1 VSESVHPRADE
12 IDSLSTLQ
20 FVELMHAEDA
30 RALEAIDS
38 QLGEIARAIDGVA
51 ERLRSGGRLHYFGAG
66 TSGRIAA
73 LDAAECPATFGIAA
87 DLVQA
92 HEGGDD
98 EQEDDGDRG
107 RDHAQRSGV
116 GAGDVALGIS
126 ASGTT
131 AYVLSAIA
139 TAKAAGAMVVAL
151 TCTPGSP
158 LGQAADITVEIETG
172 PEVIAGSTRLK
183 AGTVQ
188 KVTLN
193 MISTGIFTQLGH
205 TYRGRMVNVVV
216 TNEKRRARA
225 ARLVAELGR
234 TSVEVAAQALTD
246 VGGNTKAA
254 ILMLRRGMSAQEA
267 KERLDAAGGNLNA
280 TLTEAPRP

>member
-1 VSESVHPRADE
+1 MSESVHPRADE
-12 IDSLSTLQ
+12 IDSLTVLEL
-20 FVELMHAEDA
+20 VELMHAEDA
-30 RALEAIDS
+30 RALDAIDS
-38 QLGEIARAIDGVA
+38 QLGEIARAIDGIA

-73 LDAAECPATFGIAA
+73 LDAVECPATFGIPA
-87 DLVQA
+87 DIVYA

-98 EQEDDGDRG
+98 EQEDDAHLG
-107 RDHAQRSGV
+107 RDHARRSGV
-116 GAGDVALGIS
+116 GAGDVAVGIS

-139 TAKAAGAMVVAL
+139 AAKAAGAMVVAL

-158 LGQAADITVEIETG
+158 LGQAADIAIEIETG

-193 MISTGIFTQLGH
+193 MISTGVFTRLGH
-205 TYRGRMVNVVV
+205 TYRGRMVNLVA
-216 TNEKRRARA
+216 TNDKRRARV

-234 TSVEVAAQALTD
+234 TSVEVAAQALSEA
-246 VGGNTKAA
+246 GGSAKTA
-254 ILMLRRGMSAQEA
+254 ILMLRRGVSAEEA
-267 KERLDAAGGNLNA
+267 RERLSAAGGNLND
-280 TLTEAPRP
+280 TLTEARRP

>member
-20 FVELMHAEDA
+20 LVELMHAEDA

-107 RDHAQRSGV
+107 REHAQRSGV
-116 GAGDVALGIS
+116 GEGDVALGIS

-139 TAKAAGAMVVAL
+139 AAKAAGAMVVAL

-158 LGQAADITVEIETG
+158 LGQAADIAVEIETG

-246 VGGNTKAA
+246 AGGNTKAA

-280 TLTEAPRP
+280 TLTEARRP

>member
-1 VSESVHPRADE
+1 MSESVHPRADE
-12 IDSLSTLQ
+12 IDSLTTLQ
-20 FVELMHAEDA
+20 LVELMHAEDA

-51 ERLRSGGRLHYFGAG
+51 GRLRSGGRLHYFGAG

-107 RDHAQRSGV
+107 RDHAKRSGV

-139 TAKAAGAMVVAL
+139 AAKATGAMVVAL

-158 LGQAADITVEIETG
+158 LGQAADIAVEIETG

-246 VGGNTKAA
+246 AGGNTKAA

-280 TLTEAPRP
+280 TLTEARRP

>member
-1 VSESVHPRADE
+1 MSESVHPRADE
-12 IDSLSTLQ
+12 IDSLTTLQ
-20 FVELMHAEDA
+20 LVELMHAEDA

-51 ERLRSGGRLHYFGAG
+51 GRLRSGGRLHYFGAG

-107 RDHAQRSGV
+107 REHAQRSGV
-116 GAGDVALGIS
+116 GEGDVALGIS

-139 TAKAAGAMVVAL
+139 MAKATGAMVVAL

-158 LGQAADITVEIETG
+158 LGQAADIAVEIETG

-246 VGGNTKAA
+246 AGGNTKAA

-280 TLTEAPRP
+280 TLTEARRP

>member
-1 VSESVHPRADE
+1 MSESVHPRADE
-12 IDSLSTLQ
+12 IDSLTTLGL
-20 FVELMHAEDA
+20 VKLMHAEDA
-30 RALEAIDS
+30 RALEAIDP
-38 QLGEIARAIDGVA
+38 QLGEIARAIDGIA
-51 ERLRSGGRLHYFGAG
+51 ERLRAGGRLHYFGAG

-73 LDAAECPATFGIAA
+73 LDAAECPATFGIPR
-87 DLVQA
+87 DIVQA

-98 EQEDDGDRG
+98 EQEDDEHRG
-107 RDHAQRSGV
+107 RDHAQRSGIR
-116 GAGDVALGIS
+116 AGDVALGIS

-131 AYVLSAIA
+131 PYVLSAIA
-139 TAKAAGAMVVAL
+139 AAKAAGAMVVAL

-158 LGQAADITVEIETG
+158 LGQAADVAIEIETG

-183 AGTVQ
+183 AGTVH

-193 MISTGIFTQLGH
+193 MISTGVFTQLGH

-216 TNEKRRARA
+216 TNDKRRARA

-234 TSVEVAAQALTD
+234 TSVEVAAQALSEAD
-246 VGGNTKAA
+246 GSAKAA

-267 KERLDAAGGNLNA
+267 KERLSAAGGNLNE
-280 TLTEAPRP
+280 TLTEARRP

>member
-1 VSESVHPRADE
+1 MSESVHPRADE
-12 IDSLSTLQ
+12 LESLTTLAL
-20 FVELMHAEDA
+20 VELMHAEELGA
-30 RALEAIDS
+30 HEAIHP
-38 QLGEIARAIDGVA
+38 QLVEIARAVESIA
-51 ERLRSGGRLHYFGAG
+51 ERLRLGGRLHYFGAG

-73 LDAAECPATFGIAA
+73 LDAAECPATFGISA

-98 EQEDDGDRG
+98 AQEDDEHRG
-107 RDHAQRSGV
+107 RDHGIRSGV
-116 GAGDVALGIS
+116 GVGDVALGIS

-131 AYVLSAIA
+131 AYVLSAIGA
-139 TAKAAGAMVVAL
+139 AKAAGAMVVAL

-158 LGQAADITVEIETG
+158 LGRVADIAIEIETG

-193 MISTGIFTQLGH
+193 MVSTGVFTRLGH

-216 TNEKRRARA
+216 TNDKRRARA
-225 ARLVAELGR
+225 ARLVAELGN
-234 TSVEVAAQALTD
+234 TSVEAAAQALNQA
-246 VGGNTKAA
+246 GGSAKAA

-267 KERLDAAGGNLNA
+267 NERLSAAGGNLNA
-280 TLTEAPRP
+280 TLTEAQRP

>member
-1 VSESVHPRADE
+1 
-12 IDSLSTLQ
+12 
-20 FVELMHAEDA
+20 MHAEELRAHEAIHPQLPEVA
-30 RALEAIDS
+30 RAVDAI
-38 QLGEIARAIDGVA
+38 AA
-51 ERLRSGGRLHYFGAG
+51 RLRLGGRMHYFGAG

-98 EQEDDGDRG
+98 EQEDDAHRG
-107 RDHAQRSGV
+107 SDHAGRSGV
-116 GAGDVALGIS
+116 GNHDVAVGIS

-131 AYVLSAIA
+131 PYVLSAIGA
-139 TAKAAGAMVVAL
+139 AKAAGAMVVAL

-158 LGQAADITVEIETG
+158 LGQAADIAVEIETG

-193 MISTGIFTQLGH
+193 MISTGTFIRLGH

-216 TNEKRRARA
+216 TNDKRRARA
-225 ARLVAELGR
+225 ERLVAELGGK
-234 TSVEVAAQALTD
+234 SIDLAAHALNDTRGD
-246 VGGNTKAA
+246 TKAA
-254 ILMLRRGMSAQEA
+254 ILMLRRGVSAKQAEDMLA
-267 KERLDAAGGNLNA
+267 AAGGNLDA
-280 TLTEAPRP
+280 TLSEGQRP

>member
-12 IDSLSTLQ
+12 IDALTTLQ
-20 FVELMHAEDA
+20 LVELMHAEDA

-51 ERLRSGGRLHYFGAG
+51 DRLRSGGRLHYFGAG

-107 RDHAQRSGV
+107 RDHAKRSGV

-139 TAKAAGAMVVAL
+139 AAKAAGAMVVAL

-158 LGQAADITVEIETG
+158 LGQAADIAVEIETG

-205 TYRGRMVNVVV
+205 TYRGRMVNVAV

-246 VGGNTKAA
+246 AGGNTKAA

-280 TLTEAPRP
+280 TLTEARRP

>member
-1 VSESVHPRADE
+1 MSEGVHPRAAE
-12 IDSLSTLQ
+12 LESLTTLEL
-20 FVELMHAEDA
+20 VELMHAEELNA
-30 RALEAIDS
+30 HEAIQP
-38 QLGEIARAIDGVA
+38 QLVEIARAVDAIA
-51 ERLRSGGRLHYFGAG
+51 QRLGSGGRLHYFGAG

-73 LDAAECPATFGIAA
+73 LDAAECPATFGVSA

-98 EQEDDGDRG
+98 AQEDDEQRG
-107 RDHAQRSGV
+107 RDHAIRSGV

-139 TAKAAGAMVVAL
+139 IAKQGGAMVVAL

-158 LGQAADITVEIETG
+158 LGQAADIAIEIETG

-193 MISTGIFTQLGH
+193 MVSTGAFTRLGH
-205 TYRGRMVNVVV
+205 TFQGRMVNLVV
-216 TNEKRRARA
+216 TNDKRRARA
-225 ARLVAELGR
+225 ARLVAELGHG
-234 TSVEVAAQALTD
+234 SVDAAADALRQA
-246 VGGNTKAA
+246 GGNTKAA
-254 ILMLRRGMSAQEA
+254 ILMLRRGVSAQEA
-267 KERLDAAGGNLNA
+267 KALLAAAGGNLNA
-280 TLTEAPRP
+280 TLTEVRRP

>member
-1 VSESVHPRADE
+1 MSESVHPRADE
-12 IDSLSTLQ
+12 IDSLTTLQ
-20 FVELMHAEDA
+20 LVELMHAEDTL
-30 RALEAIDS
+30 ALEAIDP
-38 QLGEIARAIDGVA
+38 QLGDIARAIDGIA

-73 LDAAECPATFGIAA
+73 LDAAECPATFGIPA

-98 EQEDDGDRG
+98 EQEDDERRG
-107 RDHAQRSGV
+107 RDNAERSGI

-126 ASGTT
+126 ASGSTT
-131 AYVLSAIA
+131 YVLTAIG
-139 TAKAAGAMVVAL
+139 TAKKAGAMVVAL

-158 LGQAADITVEIETG
+158 LGQAADVAIEIETG

-193 MISTGIFTQLGH
+193 MISTGVFTQLGH

-216 TNEKRRARA
+216 TNDKRRARA
-225 ARLVAELGR
+225 ARLVAELGH
-234 TSVEVAAQALTD
+234 TSVEAAAKALSEAR
-246 VGGNTKAA
+246 GSTKAA
-254 ILMLRRGMSAQEA
+254 ILMLRRGVSAQEA
-267 KERLDAAGGNLNA
+267 EVLLSAAGGDLNA
-280 TLTEAPRP
+280 TLTEARRQ

>member
-1 VSESVHPRADE
+1 MSESVHPRADE
-12 IDSLSTLQ
+12 LESLTTLELAQ
-20 FVELMHAEDA
+20 LMHAEELHA
-30 RALEAIDS
+30 HEAIQP
-38 QLGEIARAIDGVA
+38 QLVEIARAVDAIAD
-51 ERLRSGGRLHYFGAG
+51 RLRSGGRLHYFGAG

-73 LDAAECPATFGIAA
+73 LDAAECPATFGISA

-98 EQEDDGDRG
+98 AQEDDENRG
-107 RDHAQRSGV
+107 RDHAIRSKV
-116 GAGDVALGIS
+116 GSGDVALGIS

-131 AYVLSAIA
+131 AYVLSAIGA
-139 TAKAAGAMVVAL
+139 AKEAGASIVAL

-158 LGQAADITVEIETG
+158 LGKASDIAIEIETG

-193 MISTGIFTQLGH
+193 MISTGVFTRLGH

-216 TNEKRRARA
+216 TNDKRRARA

-234 TSVEVAAQALTD
+234 TSVEAAAQALSEA
-246 VGGNTKAA
+246 GGSAKAA
-254 ILMLRRGMSAQEA
+254 ILMLRRGVSAQEA
-267 KERLDAAGGNLNA
+267 KQRLDDAGGNLNA
-280 TLTEAPRP
+280 TLAEARRP

>member
-1 VSESVHPRADE
+1 MSESVHPRADE
-12 IDSLSTLQ
+12 IDSLTALEL
-20 FVELMHAEDA
+20 VELMHAEDR
-30 RALEAIDS
+30 RALDAIDPHLS
-38 QLGEIARAIDGVA
+38 EVARAIDGVA
-51 ERLRSGGRLHYFGAG
+51 ERLRAGGRLHYFGAG

-73 LDAAECPATFGIAA
+73 LDAVECPATFGIPP
-87 DLVQA
+87 DLVRA

-98 EQEDDGDRG
+98 EQEDDDQLG
-107 RDHAQRSGV
+107 RDHAQHSGI
-116 GAGDVALGIS
+116 GAGDVAVGIS

-139 TAKAAGAMVVAL
+139 VAKAAGAMVVAL
-151 TCTPGSP
+151 TCTPGST
-158 LGQAADITVEIETG
+158 LGQTADIAIEIETG

-193 MISTGIFTQLGH
+193 MISTGVFTRLGH

-216 TNEKRRARA
+216 TNDKRRARA

-234 TSVEVAAQALTD
+234 TSVEVAEKALGEA
-246 VGGNTKAA
+246 GGSAKAA
-254 ILMLRRGMSAQEA
+254 ILMLRRGLSAQEA
-267 KERLDAAGGNLNA
+267 KERLSAAGGNLNE
-280 TLTEAPRP
+280 TLTEARRT

>member
-12 IDSLSTLQ
+12 IDSLTTLEL
-20 FVELMHAEDA
+20 VELMHAEDA
-30 RALEAIDS
+30 RALEAINPL
-38 QLGEIARAIDGVA
+38 LGDIARAIDGIA
-51 ERLRSGGRLHYFGAG
+51 GRLGSGGRMHYFGAG
-66 TSGRIAA
+66 TSGRIAV

-98 EQEDDGDRG
+98 EQEDDERRG
-107 RDHAQRSGV
+107 TDHAQRSGV

-139 TAKAAGAMVVAL
+139 VAKAAGAMVVAL

-158 LGQAADITVEIETG
+158 LGQAADIAIEIETG

-193 MISTGIFTQLGH
+193 MISTGTFTRLGH

-216 TNEKRRARA
+216 TNDKRRARA
-225 ARLVAELGR
+225 ARLVAELGG
-234 TSVEVAAQALTD
+234 TSVESAARALRD
-246 VGGNTKAA
+246 ARGSTKAA
-254 ILMLRRGMSAQEA
+254 ILMLRRGVSAEEA
-267 KERLDAAGGNLNA
+267 KTRLSAAGGNLSE
-280 TLTEAPRP
+280 TLTEVGRP

>member
-1 VSESVHPRADE
+1 MSESVHPRADE
-12 IDSLSTLQ
+12 LESLTTLQ
-20 FVELMHAEDA
+20 LVELMHAEEL
-30 RALEAIDS
+30 RAHEAIHPQLS
-38 QLGEIARAIDGVA
+38 QIGRAVDAIA

-66 TSGRIAA
+66 TSGRIAV

-98 EQEDDGDRG
+98 AQEDDGHLG
-107 RDHAQRSGV
+107 RDHAIASGV

-131 AYVLSAIA
+131 AYVLSAIGA
-139 TAKAAGAMVVAL
+139 AKASGAMVVAL

-158 LGQAADITVEIETG
+158 LGQEADIAIEVETG

-188 KVTLN
+188 KVILN
-193 MISTGIFTQLGH
+193 MISTGTFTRLGH
-205 TYRGRMVNVVV
+205 TYRGRMVNVVA
-216 TNEKRRARA
+216 TNDKRRARA
-225 ARLVAELGR
+225 ARLVAELGG
-234 TSVEVAAQALTD
+234 TSIELAARALTETR
-246 VGGNTKAA
+246 GNTKAA
-254 ILMLRRGMSAQEA
+254 ILMLRRGVSAQEA
-267 KERLDAAGGNLNA
+267 EELLSAAGGNLNA
-280 TLTEAPRP
+280 RLTEPQRP

>member
-1 VSESVHPRADE
+1 MSESVHPRADE
-12 IDSLSTLQ
+12 IDSLTTLEL
-20 FVELMHAEDA
+20 VELMHVEDA
-30 RALEAIDS
+30 RAIEAIS
-38 QLGEIARAIDGVA
+38 PELGEIARAIDGIA
-51 ERLRSGGRLHYFGAG
+51 ERLGSGGRMHYFGAG
-66 TSGRIAA
+66 TSGRIAV
-73 LDAAECPATFGIAA
+73 LDAAECPATFGIPA

-98 EQEDDGDRG
+98 EQEDDEHRG
-107 RDHAQRSGV
+107 RDHAERSGV

-131 AYVLSAIA
+131 AYVLSAIGA
-139 TAKAAGAMVVAL
+139 AKAAGAMVVAL

-158 LGQAADITVEIETG
+158 LGQVADIAIEIETG

-193 MISTGIFTQLGH
+193 MISTGTFTHLGH

-216 TNEKRRARA
+216 TNDKRRARA
-225 ARLVAELGR
+225 ARLVAELGG
-234 TSVEVAAQALTD
+234 TSVESAASALRD
-246 VGGNTKAA
+246 ARGSTKAA
-254 ILMLRRGMSAQEA
+254 ILMLRRGVSAEEA
-267 KERLDAAGGNLNA
+267 NQRLSAAGGNLNE
-280 TLTEAPRP
+280 TLTEVGRP

>member
-1 VSESVHPRADE
+1 MSESVHPRADE
-12 IDSLSTLQ
+12 LESLTTLEL
-20 FVELMHAEDA
+20 VELMHAEEL
-30 RALEAIDS
+30 RAHEAIRPRLA
-38 QLGEIARAIDGVA
+38 QIARAIDVIA

-98 EQEDDGDRG
+98 EQEDDEHRG

-116 GAGDVALGIS
+116 GAGDVAVGIS

-131 AYVLSAIA
+131 AYVLSAIG
-139 TAKAAGAMVVAL
+139 TAKEAGALAVAL
-151 TCTPGSP
+151 TCTPESP
-158 LGQAADITVEIETG
+158 LGQVADIAIEIETG

-193 MISTGIFTQLGH
+193 MISTGTFTRLGH
-205 TYRGRMVNVVV
+205 TYRGRMVNVVA
-216 TNEKRRARA
+216 TNDKRRARA
-225 ARLVAELGR
+225 ARLVAELGG
-234 TSVEVAAQALTD
+234 SSIELAARALSD
-246 VGGNTKAA
+246 ARGNAKAA
-254 ILMLRRGMSAQEA
+254 ILMLRRAVSA
-267 KERLDAAGGNLNA
+267 KEAEELLSAAGGDLNA
-280 TLTEAPRP
+280 TLTEVRRP